1 LNESFLHRNRPTT
14 PLSILNGYLDQLAA
28 CPDAGLIEEL
38 LYPGFDGCFRN
49 LQSTTNFLV
58 RQAIENAAQ
67 NVRLSLAERAP
78 TLNRLGFSVAT
89 GFSERNN
96 PVWSHMPPIATM
108 RKASAS

>member
-1 LNESFLHRNRPTT
+1 MATLTSWPRVLT
-14 PLSILNGYLDQLAA
+14 PALLKRSCIPALTAA
-28 CPDAGLIEEL
+28 SE
-38 LYPGFDGCFRN
+38 N
-49 LQSTTNFLV
+49 LQSTTTFLV
-58 RQAIENAAQ
+58 SQAIENAAQ

-89 GFSERNN
+89 GFSERNT